1 MEVPVRSSPDDC
13 GSRQKEALSGFA
25 SLSKT
30 FAEIE
35 SKFIERKRSTS
46 H

>member
-1 MEVPVRSSPDDC
+1 MRSSPDDC

-25 SLSKT
+25 SLAKT
-30 FAEIE
+30 FFAEIE
-35 SKFIERKRSTS
+35 SKFMERKRSTS